1 MIKELLNER
10 QREIAIEVCNNIL
23 SELVT
28 PEYIV
33 ESLDKLYG
41 IIDMIMPDDYIY
53 SHLPTENSILIDD
66 ILGMD
71 SISDEEKQEAVNELI
86 LRHIDELTE
95 LAKDLLAKIESDKTE
110 AVERGYCPELVKRGS
125 DEEYDDEY
133 EK

>member
-71 SISDEEKQEAVNELI
+71 SISDEEKQEAIHRLI
-86 LRHIDELTE
+86 ILDREEFIT

-133 EK
+133 EE